1 MEIMSSSQELLLMAI
16 MSERS
21 KGGSQGHRTNIVCIL
36 TLRTIP
42 STLTTMAEKVQS
54 FIHQLKFDPKLEKS
68 LIASY
73 LFNPRLAILF
83 VLLVVIVG
91 IYSFIQLP
99 RTLNPDIKIPIVIV
113 STVLPGAGPKDIE
126 RLVTIPIEDGVS
138 NLTKVKQVTSTSND
152 SVSVVTLEFESG
164 VDPDK
169 AKSDVQSAV
178 DGVGDLPSD
187 AQTPNVVKLDFTN
200 APVWTF
206 SLAGNNDLGSLERYA
221 QLLQNKIKDLPNI
234 DKVTLSGFQEE
245 EVQITISPQ
254 KAATYQI
261 NPFTL
266 MGAIQTS
273 LKSFPAGTVKTS
285 GNTFAVSIDQ
295 TVTSLDDLRNLPI
308 TVNNTSVSLGDVT
321 DIALKTKPDQNP
333 SILTIPCSS
342 FWEATTS
349 PESKPRSWTSQDDA
363 TCVDQ
368 TSPTIVFNVY
378 KTSSSNI
385 DKAVADTKTLLNHE
399 VPLKTN
405 QFHVYTILDAAEQVS
420 LQFSDLQRDFLITVV
435 LVFIV
440 LFLFLGIRQAIIA
453 SLAIPITFFISF
465 SVMYFTG
472 IALSFISLFSL
483 LLALGLL
490 VDDTIVVASAITSYY
505 RTGNFTPA
513 QAGLLVWRD
522 FLVAIFTTTI
532 TTVWAFFPLL
542 LSTGIIGDFIKPIPI
557 VVSTTLLASFIVAMF
572 ITLPFVII
580 FLQGNLPKRVIILLK
595 ILGVGILAGIILSI
609 LPKGSLYQ
617 FELVALLAF
626 LFITWVIWDI
636 LRKHTV
642 AFFKHYSTPSLRR
655 TEHNMLTDGVIHFT
669 FISNRYHTVIESIL
683 SSGEKRRLTILMV
696 VIFSL
701 FSYILLPLG
710 FVKNEFFPKSDQD
723 YVYVSLS
730 LPSGTSRDRTLQ
742 ESQNVVKKMQQL
754 EGVNFITTEVGQSMS
769 DNGGSSGSSTNNVLF
784 SLLLKD
790 KKDRKST
797 SIELGEKLRTMFK
810 TYTAGKIAVTEST
823 GGPPAGADLQITL
836 LGDDLTILSGYAD
849 RIENF
854 LQKESGATDIDRSI
868 KSGTSKITFK
878 PNQTLL
884 NKNNISLDQI
894 GGTLRFFASGMK
906 VNSYTFENTDGEKKD
921 ITLRAGS
928 DIQTPEM
935 LGTISISGKNGSLPL
950 SSLGELKLENNPTS
964 ITRQDGKRS
973 LTVTASVRK
982 GYSTSTEN
990 TKLEKFAD
998 SLNLQSGYSWK
1009 TGGVNEENQNSVN
1022 SILAAMLLSFL
1033 LIIVTMVL
1041 QFSSFRRALIVMLVI
1056 PLSISGVFI
1065 VFALTGTPLSFP
1077 ALIGV
1082 LALFGI
1088 VVKNAILIVDK
1099 IVQNEEMG
1107 IPLIPAIADAC
1118 ASRLEAIAL
1127 TSVATIIGL
1136 VPITVSDPVWRGL
1149 GGAIIAGLT
1158 FSGTIML
1165 FFIPVVYYYWF
1176 SHSVPVDTGTT
1187 KDKHEKE
1194 SKSK

>member
-1 MEIMSSSQELLLMAI
+1 
-16 MSERS
+16 
-21 KGGSQGHRTNIVCIL
+21 
-36 TLRTIP
+36 
-42 STLTTMAEKVQS
+42 MAEKVQS

-68 LIASY
+68 AIASY

-126 RLVTIPIEDGVS
+126 RLVTIPVEDGVS

-178 DGVGDLPSD
+178 DNVTDLPSD
-187 AQTPNVVKLDFTN
+187 AQTPNIIKLDFTN

-206 SLAGNNDLGSLERYA
+206 ALAGNNDLGSLGRYA
-221 QLLQNKIKDLPNI
+221 QILQNKIKDLPNI

-245 EVQITISPQ
+245 EVQVTISPQ

-308 TVNNTSVSLGDVT
+308 TVNNTTVSLGDVT

-333 SILTIPCSS
+333 SILT
-342 FWEATTS
+342 
-349 PESKPRSWTSQDDA
+349 K
-363 TCVDQ
+363 DQ
-368 TSPTIVFNVY
+368 KSSPTIVFNIY

-385 DKAVADTKTLLNHE
+385 DKAVADTKTLLGRE

-580 FLQGNLPKRVIILLK
+580 FLQGNLPKRVVILLK
-595 ILGVGILAGIILSI
+595 ILGIGILAGIVLSI
-609 LPKGSLYQ
+609 LPKGNLYQ
-617 FELVALLAF
+617 FELVALVAF

-636 LRKHTV
+636 LRKNVVLFVKSH
-642 AFFKHYSTPSLRR
+642 FSPSTRR
-655 TEHNMLTDGVIHFT
+655 AEHNLLTDGVIHFT
-669 FISNRYHTVIESIL
+669 FISNRYHAIIESIL
-683 SSGEKRRLTILMV
+683 SSGEKRRLTIIMV
-696 VIFSL
+696 AIFSL

-730 LPSGTSRDRTLQ
+730 LPSGTSRDKTVLEAQ
-742 ESQNVVKKMQQL
+742 KVVKSMQQL
-754 EGVNFITTEVGQSMS
+754 EGIHFITTEVGQSMS
-769 DNGGSSGSSTNNVLF
+769 DSGGTSGSSTNNVLF

-849 RIENF
+849 KVESF
-854 LQKESGATDIDRSI
+854 LQKEPGATDIDRSI

-884 NKNNISLDQI
+884 NQNNITLDQI

-935 LGTISISGKNGSLPL
+935 LGTIAISGKNGSLPL

-1022 SILAAMLLSFL
+1022 SILSAMLLSFL

-1056 PLSISGVFI
+1056 PLSVSGVFI

-1099 IVQNEEMG
+1099 IIQNQELG
-1107 IPLIPAIADAC
+1107 IPFIPAIADAC

-1176 SHSVPVDTGTT
+1176 HDKET
-1187 KDKHEKE
+1187 KKTK
-1194 SKSK
+1194 

>member
-1 MEIMSSSQELLLMAI
+1 M
-16 MSERS
+16 
-21 KGGSQGHRTNIVCIL
+21 N
-36 TLRTIP
+36 
-42 STLTTMAEKVQS
+42 MAEKVQS

-68 LIASY
+68 HIASY

-83 VLLVVIVG
+83 VFLVVIVG

-138 NLTKVKQVTSTSND
+138 NLTKVKQITSTSND

-169 AKSDVQSAV
+169 AKGDVQSAV
-178 DGVGDLPSD
+178 DGVSDLPAD
-187 AQTPNVVKLDFTN
+187 AQTPNVIKLDFTN

-206 SLAGNNDLGSLERYA
+206 VLAGNNDLGSLERYA
-221 QLLQNKIKDLPNI
+221 QILQKNIKDLPNI

-308 TVNNTSVSLGDVT
+308 TVNSTNVSLGAVT

-333 SILTIPCSS
+333 SILTKEQKSS
-342 FWEATTS
+342 PA
-349 PESKPRSWTSQDDA
+349 
-363 TCVDQ
+363 
-368 TSPTIVFNVY
+368 IVFNVY

-385 DKAVADTKTLLNHE
+385 DKAVADTKTLLSHE

-405 QFHVYTILDAAEQVS
+405 QFHIYTILDAAEQVS

-472 IALSFISLFSL
+472 ISLSFISLFSL

-595 ILGVGILAGIILSI
+595 ILGGGILAGIILSV

-617 FELVALLAF
+617 FELVALVGF

-636 LRKHTV
+636 LRKQIG
-642 AFFKHYSTPSLRR
+642 AFLKNHSTPSLRR

-669 FISNRYHTVIESIL
+669 FISNRYHSIIESIL
-683 SSGEKRRLTILMV
+683 SSGKKRRLTIIMV
-696 VIFSL
+696 IIFSL
-701 FSYILLPLG
+701 FSYTLLPLG

-730 LPSGTSRDRTLQ
+730 LPSGTSRDKTLQ
-742 ESQNVVKKMQQL
+742 ESQKIVTSMQQL
-754 EGVNFITTEVGQSMS
+754 EGIHFITTEVGQSMS
-769 DNGGSSGSSTNNVLF
+769 DNGGSSESSTNNVLF

-797 SIELGEKLRTMFK
+797 SIELGEKLRTLFK

-849 RIENF
+849 KIETF

-884 NKNNISLDQI
+884 NQNSITLDQI

-990 TKLEKFAD
+990 SKLEKFAD
-998 SLNLQSGYSWK
+998 GLNLPSGYSWK

-1099 IVQNEEMG
+1099 IIQNEEMG
-1107 IPLIPAIADAC
+1107 IPFIPAIADAC

-1176 SHSVPVDTGTT
+1176 SHSVPVDTRTT
-1187 KDKHEKE
+1187 RDKHEKE
-1194 SKSK
+1194 NKSK